1 MDWRNRIGLY
11 GAYFLGLSG
20 IGFTLPY
27 LPLYLRQQGM
37 SDRTIGIIS
46 TLAALAGLAQFLI
59 GVWSDRIKRRKPFL
73 VVLLAVL
80 AVSTWLLQG
89 GGIGGV
95 VWLAFLVIL
104 FAENGVCRA
113 TAESLFGAEV
123 AELAA
128 PDQVGASL
136 GALRFWKPLG
146 VIAVALMGSV
156 LAEHLGVASI
166 LLPLAAVQALA
177 VVAALLIHEGQA
189 KPAAMLLPPRPSQN
203 GDPTGEAGLGLK
215 DRTLWVFVAAMIL
228 FHMANAPGGVYLG
241 LFLKTDLHSSDGLL
255 SYAFIISMVAWM
267 LVVRPAGRL
276 ADRKGRK
283 PLLIAGWATM
293 TLRLILVAVAEA
305 PWQILAI
312 QILDGFAQGLFIVVA
327 SAWMTDWLADHKRVG
342 EAQVLVGSALVAGSA
357 IGPSLS
363 GLVVEGLGYRG
374 MFWLMAGIG
383 TVATLI
389 VVVFVPESLK
399 AGSAYPG
406 VAPLTELDQD
416 EGPPAPNIRAVF
428 RGRCGPHPPDRPT

>member
-37 SDRTIGIIS
+37 SDRTIGIVS
-46 TLAALAGLAQFLI
+46 TLAALAGLAQFPI
-59 GVWSDRIKRRKPFL
+59 GVWSDRIKWRKPFL

-80 AVSTWLLQG
+80 ALSTWLLQG
-89 GGIGGV
+89 AQGV
-95 VWLAFLVIL
+95 VWLALLVVL
-104 FAENGVCRA
+104 FAENGICRA

-123 AELAA
+123 AQLAP

-146 VIAVALMGSV
+146 VIAVALVGGL
-156 LAEHLGVASI
+156 LAEQHGVGSI
-166 LLPLAAVQALA
+166 LTPLTVVQASA
-177 VVAALLIHEGQA
+177 VAAALLIHEGQVP
-189 KPAAMLLPPRPSQN
+189 KVPQQPSEDGQPAPS
-203 GDPTGEAGLGLK
+203 ESLGLK
-215 DRTLWVFVAAMIL
+215 DRTLWVFVVAMVL
-228 FHMANAPGGVYLG
+228 FHIANSPGGVYLG

-283 PLLIAGWATM
+283 PLLVAGWATM
-293 TLRLILVAVAEA
+293 TLRLILVAVAQA

-312 QILDGFAQGLFIVVA
+312 QVLDGVAQGLFIVLA
-327 SAWMTDWLADHKRVG
+327 AAWMTDRLADHKRVG

-357 IGPSLS
+357 IGPALS
-363 GLVVEGLGYRG
+363 GLVVESLGYRG
-374 MFWLMAGIG
+374 MFWLLAGVG

-389 VVVFVPESLK
+389 VFFLVPESLK
-399 AGSAYPG
+399 AR
-406 VAPLTELDQD
+406 
-416 EGPPAPNIRAVF
+416 PAGAGTRF
-428 RGRCGPHPPDRPT
+428 GPHACTSVPYGPEADSCARHSARHS

>member
-27 LPLYLRQQGM
+27 LPLYLRQEGM
-37 SDRTIGIIS
+37 SDRTIGIVS
-46 TLAALAGLAQFLI
+46 TLAALAGLAQFPI
-59 GVWSDRIKRRKPFL
+59 GVWSDRIKWRKPFL

-80 AVSTWLLQG
+80 ALSTWLLQG
-89 GGIGGV
+89 GGTGV
-95 VWLAFLVIL
+95 IWLAILVIL
-104 FAENGVCRA
+104 FAENGICRA

-123 AELAA
+123 AQLAP

-146 VIAVALMGSV
+146 VIAIALMGSV
-156 LAEHLGVASI
+156 LAEHLGVGSI
-166 LLPLAAVQALA
+166 LLPLTVVQALA
-177 VVAALLIHEGQA
+177 VVAVLLIHEGQTKHA
-189 KPAAMLLPPRPSQN
+189 TTLPPQPSRN
-203 GDPTGEAGLGLK
+203 GNTSEAPGLGLK
-215 DRTLWVFVAAMIL
+215 DRTVWVFVVAMIL
-228 FHMANAPGGVYLG
+228 FHIANAPGGVYLG

-283 PLLIAGWATM
+283 PLLMAGWATM
-293 TLRLILVAVAEA
+293 TLRLMLVAVAQA

-312 QILDGFAQGLFIVVA
+312 QVLDGVAQGLFIVLA
-327 SAWMTDWLADHKRVG
+327 AAWMTDRLADHKRVG
-342 EAQVLVGSALVAGSA
+342 EAQVLVGSALGAGSA
-357 IGPSLS
+357 IGPTLS
-363 GLVVEGLGYRG
+363 GLIVDHLGYRG
-374 MFWLMAGIG
+374 MFWLLAGIG
-383 TVATLI
+383 IVATMI

-399 AGSAYPG
+399 AHPAYSGARPLDGRDKGSSSPS
-406 VAPLTELDQD
+406 VA
-416 EGPPAPNIRAVF
+416 AVIRGS
-428 RGRCGPHPPDRPT
+428 R